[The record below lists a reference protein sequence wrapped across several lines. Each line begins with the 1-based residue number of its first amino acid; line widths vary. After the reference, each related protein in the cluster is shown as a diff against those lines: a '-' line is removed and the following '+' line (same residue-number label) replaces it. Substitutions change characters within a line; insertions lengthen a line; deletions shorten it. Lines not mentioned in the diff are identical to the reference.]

1 MSTTLRH
8 DGLPVGV
15 GRFEL
20 LRLFEQVAR
29 PGFGLS
35 STAVALV
42 RHYVLKT
49 MDGDYLAGRIC
60 AVWSQACRFAEAL
73 GLTPRSINS
82 AERELE
88 RAGFIVRN
96 AGINGERAGD
106 RQDGAIVW
114 AAGINLAPLVNRF
127 AELQAKAAAIE
138 LQARAIQQCR
148 AEIRQ
153 LGQRIREAGDEAL
166 RERAETILP
175 DGRTARITN
184 IDRLFAIREALSAM
198 LAVIESAPDLEPEA
212 NVRALKTSD
221 APEENC
227 APNIQDKKSSGRRTA
242 PTLDPLDRIRPAT
255 AIAVATEGY
264 SGLVEALGGPSWPN
278 LVEASWRSCGRL
290 GISQSTWGR
299 ACQQFGRERA
309 ALSVLLI
316 DRNAELPADHR
327 YRVLS
332 PGRCLAGMMR
342 RAGNYGVNLLGLFRA
357 TEREVRHLPP
367 PEATSRLQMS
377 EAQAGPMA
385 HLTMRLMA
393 SLERQVSEKD
403 GHGHRCERTSQLP
416 PSKQSHSHISI
427 CELVKRLP

>member
-1 MSTTLRH
+1 MSTTLAH
-8 DGLPVGV
+8 SGLPSGV
-15 GRFEL
+15 GRFDL

-42 RHYVLKT
+42 RHYILKT
-49 MDGDYLAGRIC
+49 MDGDYVSGRIC
-60 AVWSQACRFAEAL
+60 AVWTQACRFAEAL

-88 RAGFIVRN
+88 QAGFIVRN

-106 RQDGAIVW
+106 RQDGIVVW
-114 AAGINLAPLVNRF
+114 AAGINLAPLVERF
-127 AELQAKAAAIE
+127 TEMQAKAEALE

-153 LGQRIREAGDEAL
+153 LGQRIREAGDDDL

-184 IDRLFAIREALSAM
+184 IDRLIAIREALSAM
-198 LAVIESAPDLEPEA
+198 LAAIESVPEPDP
-212 NVRALKTSD
+212 RALKTSD

-227 APNIQDKKSSGRRTA
+227 APNIQNQNSPQRCTA
-242 PTLDPLDRIRPAT
+242 PARDPLDRIRPAT
-255 AIAVATEGY
+255 ALLVATESYRGI
-264 SGLVEALGGPSWPN
+264 VEALGGPTWPN

-290 GISQSTWGR
+290 GIAQSTWGR

-316 DRNAELPADHR
+316 DRNAELPPGHR
-327 YRVLS
+327 YRVGS
-332 PGRCLAGMMR
+332 PARCLAGMVR
-342 RAGNYGVNLLGLFRA
+342 RAGSAGVNLAGLFRVA
-357 TEREVRHLPP
+357 ERNAQQEPPQTQLPEP
-367 PEATSRLQMS
+367 IIEPQS
-377 EAQAGPMA
+377 GPLA
-385 HLTMRLMA
+385 HLTARLMA
-393 SLERQVSEKD
+393 SMERGITSD
-403 GHGHRCERTSQLP
+403 G
-416 PSKQSHSHISI
+416 
-427 CELVKRLP
+427 

>member
-1 MSTTLRH
+1 MSTTLAHR
-8 DGLPVGV
+8 GLPAGMS
-15 GRFEL
+15 RFDL

-49 MDGDYLAGRIC
+49 MDGDYLSGHIC
-60 AVWSQACRFAEAL
+60 AVWTQACRFAEAL

-88 RAGFIVRN
+88 QAGFIIRN

-106 RQDGAIVW
+106 RQDGTIVW
-114 AAGINLAPLVNRF
+114 AAGINLAPLVERF
-127 AELQAKAAAIE
+127 AEMQAKAEALE

-153 LGQRIREAGDEAL
+153 LGQRIRDAGDNDL

-175 DGRTARITN
+175 NGRTARITN
-184 IDRLFAIREALSAM
+184 IDRLMVIREALSAM
-198 LAVIESAPDLEPEA
+198 LAAIEHHSDSGPEPDP
-212 NVRALKTSD
+212 RALKTSD

-227 APNIQDKKSSGRRTA
+227 APNIQNQKSPRRRTA
-242 PTLDPLDRIRPAT
+242 SARDPLDLIRPAT
-255 AIAVATEGY
+255 ALVVATESYRGI
-264 SGLVEALGGPSWPN
+264 VEALGGPTWPN

-299 ACQQFGRERA
+299 TCQQFGRERA

-316 DRNAELPADHR
+316 DRNAELPLGHR
-327 YRVLS
+327 YRVGS
-332 PGRCLAGMMR
+332 PARCLAGMVQ
-342 RAGNYGVNLLGLFRA
+342 RAGSAGVNLAGLFRA
-357 TEREVRHLPP
+357 TERNVQQARPTVTP
-367 PEATSRLQMS
+367 PEPPIEPQV
-377 EAQAGPMA
+377 GPLA
-385 HLTMRLMA
+385 HLTARLMVGM
-393 SLERQVSEKD
+393 ERRVAPD
-403 GHGHRCERTSQLP
+403 G
-416 PSKQSHSHISI
+416 
-427 CELVKRLP
+427 

>member
-1 MSTTLRH
+1 MSTTLAHR
-8 DGLPVGV
+8 GLPAGMS
-15 GRFEL
+15 RFDL

-49 MDGDYLAGRIC
+49 MDGDYLSGRIC
-60 AVWSQACRFAEAL
+60 AVWTQAYRFAEAL

-88 RAGFIVRN
+88 QAGFINRN

-106 RQDGAIVW
+106 RQDGIVVW
-114 AAGINLAPLVNRF
+114 AAGINLAPLVERF
-127 AELQAKAAAIE
+127 AEMKAKLEALE

-153 LGQRIREAGDEAL
+153 LGQRIRDAGDDDL

-175 DGRTARITN
+175 DGRTARIN
-184 IDRLFAIREALSAM
+184 SIDRLIAIREALSAM
-198 LAVIESAPDLEPEA
+198 LAAIESGPEHEP
-212 NVRALKTSD
+212 RALKTSD

-227 APNIQDKKSSGRRTA
+227 SPNIQDKNSSRRRTA
-242 PTLDPLDRIRPAT
+242 RPSDPLERIRPET
-255 AIAVATEGY
+255 ALLVATESYRGI
-264 SGLVEALGGPSWPN
+264 VEALGGPTWPN

-290 GISQSTWGR
+290 GIAQSTWGR

-316 DRNAELPADHR
+316 DRNAELPPGHR
-327 YRVLS
+327 YRVGS
-332 PGRCLAGMMR
+332 PARCLAGMVR
-342 RAGNYGVNLLGLFRA
+342 RAGSAGVNLTGLFRA
-357 TEREVRHLPP
+357 TERNAQEARPQAP
-367 PEATSRLQMS
+367 APEQLI
-377 EAQAGPMA
+377 EPQAGPLA
-385 HLTMRLMA
+385 HLTARLMA
-393 SLERQVSEKD
+393 SMERRIVPD
-403 GHGHRCERTSQLP
+403 G
-416 PSKQSHSHISI
+416 
-427 CELVKRLP
+427 

>member
-1 MSTTLRH
+1 MSTTLIHR
-8 DGLPVGV
+8 GLPSGV
-15 GRFEL
+15 GRFDL

-49 MDGDYLAGRIC
+49 MDGDYVTGRIC
-60 AVWSQACRFAEAL
+60 AVWTQACRFAEQL

-88 RAGFIVRN
+88 QAGFIIRN

-106 RQDGAIVW
+106 RKDGAIVW
-114 AAGINLAPLVNRF
+114 AAGINLSPLVDRY
-127 AELQAKAAAIE
+127 AELQAKAAALEI
-138 LQARAIQQCR
+138 QARAIHQCR

-153 LGQRIREAGDEAL
+153 LGQRIREADDEDL

-184 IDRLFAIREALSAM
+184 IDRLIAIREALSAM
-198 LAVIESAPDLEPEA
+198 LAAIEYHSESGPEPDP
-212 NVRALKTSD
+212 RALKTSD

-227 APNIQDKKSSGRRTA
+227 APNIQNKNSSRRRTA
-242 PTLDPLDRIRPAT
+242 LARDQLDRIRPAT
-255 AIAVATEGY
+255 ALAVATEGY
-264 SGLVEALGGPSWPN
+264 RGLVEALGGPIWPN
-278 LVEASWRSCGRL
+278 LIEASWRSCGRL
-290 GISQSTWGR
+290 GIAQSTWGR

-316 DRNAELPADHR
+316 DRNAELPVGHC

-332 PGRCLAGMMR
+332 PGRCLAGMVR
-342 RAGNYGVNLLGLFRA
+342 RAGTAGVNLAGLFRA
-357 TEREVRHLPP
+357 TERQVLTGDNHTALAQPANRGDHYRHAKTRQRGL
-367 PEATSRLQMS
+367 
-377 EAQAGPMA
+377 GK
-385 HLTMRLMA
+385 
-393 SLERQVSEKD
+393 ER
-403 GHGHRCERTSQLP
+403 
-416 PSKQSHSHISI
+416 
-427 CELVKRLP
+427 

>member
-8 DGLPVGV
+8 DGLPAGV
-15 GRFEL
+15 VRFEL

-49 MDGDYLAGRIC
+49 MDGDYLSGRIC
-60 AVWSQACRFAEAL
+60 AVWTQACRFAAAL

-88 RAGFIVRN
+88 QAGFIVRN

-114 AAGINLAPLVNRF
+114 AAGINLAPLIDRF
-127 AELQAKAAAIE
+127 AELQAKAAALE
-138 LQARAIQQCR
+138 LRVRAIKQCR

-175 DGRTARITN
+175 DGRTARITS
-184 IDRLFAIREALSAM
+184 IDRLISIREALAAV
-198 LAVIESAPDLEPEA
+198 LAAVQSAPDPEP
-212 NVRALKTSD
+212 RALKTSD

-227 APNIQDKKSSGRRTA
+227 APNIQDKKSSRMRTA
-242 PTLDPLDRIRPAT
+242 PTHDPLDRIRPAT
-255 AIAVATEGY
+255 AIVVATEGY
-264 SGLVEALGGPSWPN
+264 RGLVEALGGPTWPN

-290 GISQSTWGR
+290 GIAQSTWGR

-332 PGRCLAGMMR
+332 PGRCLAGMVR
-342 RAGNYGVNLLGLFRA
+342 RAGNSGVNLAGLFRA
-357 TEREVRHLPP
+357 TEREVRHSPP
-367 PEATSRLQMS
+367 PETTSSPQTP
-377 EAQAGPMA
+377 EAQSGPMA
-385 HLTMRLMA
+385 HLTTRLMA
-393 SLERQVSEKD
+393 GLERQVSEEGGK
-403 GHGHRCERTSQLP
+403 GYPVG
-416 PSKQSHSHISI
+416 
-427 CELVKRLP
+427 

>member
-1 MSTTLRH
+1 MSTTLVH
-8 DGLPVGV
+8 NGLPSGAT
-15 GRFEL
+15 RFDL

-35 STAVALV
+35 STAVTLV

-49 MDGDYLAGRIC
+49 MDGDYLSGRIC
-60 AVWSQACRFAEAL
+60 AVWTQACRFAGAI
-73 GLTPRSINS
+73 GLAPRSINS

-96 AGINGERAGD
+96 AGVNGERNGD

-127 AELQAKAAAIE
+127 AEMQAKAEALN
-138 LQARAIQQCR
+138 LQARAIQKCR

-153 LGQRIREAGDEAL
+153 LGQRIRDADDDNL

-175 DGRTARITN
+175 DGRTARITS
-184 IDRLFAIREALSAM
+184 IDRLIAIREALSAM
-198 LAVIESAPDLEPEA
+198 LDAIESAPEPEP
-212 NVRALKTSD
+212 RALKTSD

-227 APNIQDKKSSGRRTA
+227 APNIQNKKSSRRRTA
-242 PTLDPLDRIRPAT
+242 LGYDPLERIRPDMALR
-255 AIAVATEGY
+255 VATEGY
-264 SGLVEALGGPSWPN
+264 RGVVGALGGPTWPN

-290 GISQSTWGR
+290 GIAQSTWGR

-316 DRNAELPADHR
+316 DRNFELPTGHR

-332 PGRCLAGMMR
+332 PGRCLAGMTR
-342 RAGNYGVNLLGLFRA
+342 RAGKAVVNLTGLFRA
-357 TEREVRHLPP
+357 IEREVQQGQPAARPEQPLPETP
-367 PEATSRLQMS
+367 Q
-377 EAQAGPMA
+377 GPMA
-385 HLTMRLMA
+385 GVTARLLAGM
-393 SLERQVSEKD
+393 ERRVTKEGDPGNS
-403 GHGHRCERTSQLP
+403 GG
-416 PSKQSHSHISI
+416 
-427 CELVKRLP
+427 

>member
-1 MSTTLRH
+1 MSTTLVH
-8 DGLPVGV
+8 NGLPSGAT
-15 GRFEL
+15 RFDL

-35 STAVALV
+35 STAVTLV

-49 MDGDYLAGRIC
+49 MDGDYLSGRIC
-60 AVWSQACRFAEAL
+60 AVWTQACRFAGAI
-73 GLTPRSINS
+73 GLAPRSINS

-96 AGINGERAGD
+96 AGVNGERNGD

-127 AELQAKAAAIE
+127 AEMQAKAEALN
-138 LQARAIQQCR
+138 LQARAIQKCR

-153 LGQRIREAGDEAL
+153 LGQRIRDADDDNL

-175 DGRTARITN
+175 DGRTARITS
-184 IDRLFAIREALSAM
+184 IDRLIAIREALSAM
-198 LAVIESAPDLEPEA
+198 LDAIESAPEPEP
-212 NVRALKTSD
+212 RALKTSD

-227 APNIQDKKSSGRRTA
+227 APNIQNKKSSRRRTA
-242 PTLDPLDRIRPAT
+242 LGYDPLERIRPDMALR
-255 AIAVATEGY
+255 VATEGY
-264 SGLVEALGGPSWPN
+264 RGVVGALGGPTWPN

-290 GISQSTWGR
+290 GIAQSTWGR

-316 DRNAELPADHR
+316 DRNFELPTGHR

-332 PGRCLAGMMR
+332 PGRCLAGMTR
-342 RAGNYGVNLLGLFRA
+342 RAGKAVVNLTGLFRA
-357 TEREVRHLPP
+357 TEREVQQGPPAAKPEQPLPETP
-367 PEATSRLQMS
+367 QGPMADVTSRLL
-377 EAQAGPMA
+377 AG
-385 HLTMRLMA
+385 
-393 SLERQVSEKD
+393 LERRITKD
-403 GHGHRCERTSQLP
+403 DDPGNSDG
-416 PSKQSHSHISI
+416 
-427 CELVKRLP
+427 

>member
-1 MSTTLRH
+1 MSTTLAHR
-8 DGLPVGV
+8 GLPAGV
-15 GRFEL
+15 GRFDL

-49 MDGDYLAGRIC
+49 MDGDYLSGRIC
-60 AVWSQACRFAEAL
+60 AVWTQARRFAEQL

-88 RAGFIVRN
+88 QAGFIVRN

-106 RQDGAIVW
+106 RQDGLVVW
-114 AAGINLAPLVNRF
+114 AAGINLAPLVERF
-127 AELQAKAAAIE
+127 AEMQAKAEALE

-153 LGQRIREAGDEAL
+153 LGQRIREAGDEDL

-184 IDRLFAIREALSAM
+184 IDRLIAIREALSAM
-198 LAVIESAPDLEPEA
+198 LAAIENHPESGPDPEP
-212 NVRALKTSD
+212 RALKTSD

-227 APNIQDKKSSGRRTA
+227 APNIQDKNSSRRRTA
-242 PTLDPLDRIRPAT
+242 RPSDPLERIRPAT
-255 AIAVATEGY
+255 ALLVATESYRGI
-264 SGLVEALGGPSWPN
+264 VEALGGPTWPN

-290 GISQSTWGR
+290 GIAQSTWGR

-316 DRNAELPADHR
+316 DRNAELPPGHR
-327 YRVLS
+327 YRVGS
-332 PGRCLAGMMR
+332 PARCLAGMVR
-342 RAGNYGVNLLGLFRA
+342 RAGSAGVNLAGLFRA
-357 TEREVRHLPP
+357 TERNVQDAPQQTLA
-367 PEATSRLQMS
+367 PE
-377 EAQAGPMA
+377 QALEPQAWPLA
-385 HLTMRLMA
+385 HLTARLMA
-393 SLERQVSEKD
+393 SMERRVSPD
-403 GHGHRCERTSQLP
+403 G
-416 PSKQSHSHISI
+416 
-427 CELVKRLP
+427 

>member
-1 MSTTLRH
+1 MSTTLAH
-8 DGLPVGV
+8 SGLPSGAT
-15 GRFEL
+15 RFDL

-49 MDGDYLAGRIC
+49 MDGDYLTGRIC
-60 AVWSQACRFAEAL
+60 AVWTQACRFAGAI

-88 RAGFIVRN
+88 QAGFIVRN

-114 AAGINLAPLVNRF
+114 AAGINLAPLVDCF
-127 AELQAKAAAIE
+127 AELQAKASSLE

-153 LGQRIREAGDEAL
+153 LGQRIREANDEAL

-175 DGRTARITN
+175 DGRTARITS
-184 IDRLFAIREALSAM
+184 IDRLIAIREALYAM
-198 LAVIESAPDLEPEA
+198 LAAIESAPDPEP
-212 NVRALKTSD
+212 RALKTSD

-227 APNIQDKKSSGRRTA
+227 APNIQTKNSSRRRTGRGHDA
-242 PTLDPLDRIRPAT
+242 IERIRPNMALS
-255 AIAVATEGY
+255 VATEGY
-264 SGLVEALGGPSWPN
+264 RSVVEALGGPPN

-290 GISQSTWGR
+290 GIAQSTWGR

-316 DRNAELPADHR
+316 DRNAELPVGHR
-327 YRVLS
+327 YRVNA
-332 PGRCLAGMMR
+332 PGRCLAGMVR
-342 RAGNYGVNLLGLFRA
+342 REGATSVNLTGLFRA
-357 TEREVRHLPP
+357 SEREVQQEPPLGMTSLPP
-367 PEATSRLQMS
+367 TPEAPP
-377 EAQAGPMA
+377 GPMA
-385 HLTMRLMA
+385 RLTMRLMA
-393 SLERQVSEKD
+393 GVERRVIKEGDPGNS
-403 GHGHRCERTSQLP
+403 GG
-416 PSKQSHSHISI
+416 
-427 CELVKRLP
+427 

>member
-1 MSTTLRH
+1 MSTTLVH
-8 DGLPVGV
+8 NGLPSGAT
-15 GRFEL
+15 RFDL

-35 STAVALV
+35 STAVTLV

-49 MDGDYLAGRIC
+49 MDGDYLSGRIC
-60 AVWSQACRFAEAL
+60 AVWTQACRFAGAI
-73 GLTPRSINS
+73 GLAPRSINS

-96 AGINGERAGD
+96 AGVNGERNGD

-127 AELQAKAAAIE
+127 AEMQAKAEALN
-138 LQARAIQQCR
+138 LQARAIQKCR

-153 LGQRIREAGDEAL
+153 LGQRIRDADDDNL

-175 DGRTARITN
+175 DGRTARITS
-184 IDRLFAIREALSAM
+184 IDRLIAIREALSAM
-198 LAVIESAPDLEPEA
+198 LDAIESAPEPEP
-212 NVRALKTSD
+212 RALKTSD

-227 APNIQDKKSSGRRTA
+227 APNIQNKKSSRRRTA
-242 PTLDPLDRIRPAT
+242 LGYDPLERIRPDMALR
-255 AIAVATEGY
+255 VATEGY
-264 SGLVEALGGPSWPN
+264 RGVVGALGGPTWPN

-290 GISQSTWGR
+290 GIAQSTWGR

-316 DRNAELPADHR
+316 DRNFELPTGHR

-332 PGRCLAGMMR
+332 PGRCLAGMTR
-342 RAGNYGVNLLGLFRA
+342 RAGKAVVNLTGLFRA
-357 TEREVRHLPP
+357 IEREVQQGQPAARPEQPLPETP
-367 PEATSRLQMS
+367 Q
-377 EAQAGPMA
+377 GPMVGVTA
-385 HLTMRLMA
+385 RLLAGM
-393 SLERQVSEKD
+393 ERRVTKEGDPGNS
-403 GHGHRCERTSQLP
+403 GG
-416 PSKQSHSHISI
+416 
-427 CELVKRLP
+427 

>member
-1 MSTTLRH
+1 MSTTLAHR
-8 DGLPVGV
+8 GLPAGV
-15 GRFEL
+15 GRFDL

-49 MDGDYLAGRIC
+49 MDGDYLSGRIC
-60 AVWSQACRFAEAL
+60 AVWTQACRFAEAL

-88 RAGFIVRN
+88 KAGFIVRN

-106 RQDGAIVW
+106 RQDGVVVW
-114 AAGINLAPLVNRF
+114 AAGINLAPLVERF
-127 AELQAKAAAIE
+127 VELQAKAEALE

-175 DGRTARITN
+175 DGRTARITS
-184 IDRLFAIREALSAM
+184 IDRLIAIREALSTM
-198 LAVIESAPDLEPEA
+198 LAAIESAPEPDP
-212 NVRALKTSD
+212 RALKTSD

-227 APNIQDKKSSGRRTA
+227 APNIQNQNSPRKRTA
-242 PTLDPLDRIRPAT
+242 PARDPLDRIRPAT
-255 AIAVATEGY
+255 ALLVATENYRGI
-264 SGLVEALGGPSWPN
+264 VEALGGPTWPN

-290 GISQSTWGR
+290 GIAQSIWGR

-316 DRNAELPADHR
+316 DRNAELAPGHR
-327 YRVLS
+327 YRVGS
-332 PGRCLAGMMR
+332 PARCLAGMVR
-342 RAGNYGVNLLGLFRA
+342 RAGSSGVNLAGLFRA
-357 TEREVRHLPP
+357 AERNAQQAPP
-367 PEATSRLQMS
+367 QTSAS
-377 EAQAGPMA
+377 EQAIEPQAGPLA
-385 HLTMRLMA
+385 NLTARLMA
-393 SLERQVSEKD
+393 SMERRVSPD
-403 GHGHRCERTSQLP
+403 R
-416 PSKQSHSHISI
+416 
-427 CELVKRLP
+427 

>member
-8 DGLPVGV
+8 DGLPAGV

-49 MDGDYLAGRIC
+49 MDADYLSGRIC
-60 AVWSQACRFAEAL
+60 AVWTQACRFAEAL

-88 RAGFIVRN
+88 QAGFIIRN

-106 RQDGAIVW
+106 RQDGTIVW
-114 AAGINLAPLVNRF
+114 AAGINLAPLVERF
-127 AELQAKAAAIE
+127 AELQAKAAALE

-153 LGQRIREAGDEAL
+153 LGQRVREAGDETL

-175 DGRTARITN
+175 DGRTARITS
-184 IDRLFAIREALSAM
+184 IDRLVAIREALSAM
-198 LAVIESAPDLEPEA
+198 LAAIESAPDP
-212 NVRALKTSD
+212 NPRALKTSD

-227 APNIQDKKSSGRRTA
+227 ARNIQDKKSSRRRTA
-242 PTLDPLDRIRPAT
+242 PTVDPLERIRPAT
-255 AIAVATEGY
+255 ALVVATDAY
-264 SGLVEALGGPSWPN
+264 RGLVEALGGLTWPN
-278 LVEASWRSCGRL
+278 LIEASWRSCGRL
-290 GISQSTWGR
+290 GIAQSTWGR

-316 DRNAELPADHR
+316 DRNAELPAGHR
-327 YRVLS
+327 YRVNA
-332 PGRCLAGMMR
+332 PGRCLAGMVR
-342 RAGNYGVNLLGLFRA
+342 RAGTTSVNLAGLFRA
-357 TEREVRHLPP
+357 TEREVQQGPP
-367 PEATSRLQMS
+367 PDAASLPSTPEPPS
-377 EAQAGPMA
+377 GPMV
-385 HLTMRLMA
+385 HLTKRLMA
-393 SLERQVSEKD
+393 GLERRVAEEGEQGTPD
-403 GHGHRCERTSQLP
+403 R
-416 PSKQSHSHISI
+416 
-427 CELVKRLP
+427 

>member
-1 MSTTLRH
+1 VT
-8 DGLPVGV
+8 
-15 GRFEL
+15 RFEM

-35 STAVALV
+35 SSAVALV

-49 MDGDYLAGRIC
+49 MDGDYLTGRIC
-60 AVWSQACRFAEAL
+60 AVWTKASRFAEAL

-88 RAGFIVRN
+88 HAGFIVRN

-114 AAGINLAPLVNRF
+114 AAGINLAPLVDRF
-127 AELQAKAAAIE
+127 AEMQTKAEALD

-153 LGQRIREAGDEAL
+153 LGQRIREADDDDL
-166 RERAETILP
+166 RERAETVLP
-175 DGRTARITN
+175 DGRTARIN
-184 IDRLFAIREALSAM
+184 SIDRLIAIREALSAM
-198 LAVIESAPDLEPEA
+198 LAAIESGPDPEP
-212 NVRALKTSD
+212 RALKTSG

-227 APNIQDKKSSGRRTA
+227 APNIQDKKPSRKRTA
-242 PTLDPLDRIRPAT
+242 PERDPLELIKPAT
-255 AIAVATEGY
+255 ALSVATDGY
-264 SGLVEALGGPSWPN
+264 RSLVEALGGPTWPN

-290 GISQSTWGR
+290 GIAQGIWGR

-316 DRNAELPADHR
+316 DRNFELPTGHR

-332 PGRCLAGMMR
+332 PSRCLAGMTR
-342 RAGNYGVNLLGLFRA
+342 RAKSTGVNLAGLFRA
-357 TEREVRHLPP
+357 TEREAQQAGQYVEVEADMLPP
-367 PEATSRLQMS
+367 PELPP
-377 EAQAGPMA
+377 GPMT
-385 HLTMRLMA
+385 HLTARLMA
-393 SLERQVSEKD
+393 SFE
-403 GHGHRCERTSQLP
+403 
-416 PSKQSHSHISI
+416 
-427 CELVKRLP
+427 KRLFVEDGQIHANA

>member
-1 MSTTLRH
+1 MSTTFAH
-8 DGLPVGV
+8 AGLPAGV
-15 GRFEL
+15 TRFEM

-60 AVWSQACRFAEAL
+60 AVWTQACRFAEAL

-88 RAGFIVRN
+88 QAGFIVRN

-114 AAGINLAPLVNRF
+114 AAGINLAPLVGRF
-127 AELQAKAAAIE
+127 AEMQAKAEALD

-153 LGQRIREAGDEAL
+153 LGQRIREADDDDL
-166 RERAETILP
+166 RERAETVLP
-175 DGRTARITN
+175 DGRTARIN
-184 IDRLFAIREALSAM
+184 SISRLVAIREALSAM
-198 LAVIESAPDLEPEA
+198 LDAIESAPDPKP
-212 NVRALKTSD
+212 RALKTSD

-227 APNIQDKKSSGRRTA
+227 APNIQDKNSPRRRTA
-242 PTLDPLDRIRPAT
+242 PAPDPCDRIRPAM
-255 AIAVATEGY
+255 ALAVATESYRGI
-264 SGLVEALGGPSWPN
+264 VEALGGPTWPN

-290 GISQSTWGR
+290 GIAQSTWGR

-316 DRNAELPADHR
+316 DRNAELPLGHR
-327 YRVLS
+327 YRVAS
-332 PGRCLAGMMR
+332 PARCLAGMVR
-342 RAGNYGVNLLGLFRA
+342 RVRSAGVNLAGLFRA
-357 TEREVRHLPP
+357 TERNVQQAP
-367 PEATSRLQMS
+367 PEVTLPEQTIEPPR
-377 EAQAGPMA
+377 GPMA
-385 HLTMRLMA
+385 HLTARLMA
-393 SLERQVSEKD
+393 SMERRVTP
-403 GHGHRCERTSQLP
+403 HG
-416 PSKQSHSHISI
+416 
-427 CELVKRLP
+427 